1 MFKRILLAYDGTLEG
16 AVALR
21 EGALLAKRCGAKVF
35 ILSVVPQGAG
45 VRLAEGVYAAAISH
59 QMDSYK
65 DLLAKGVNRLRALGL
80 DPVGRLVVGE
90 PVKAIC
96 AFVREVD
103 ADLVVVGHQ
112 KKGLL
117 DRWWSG
123 STGAYLSDYIHCS
136 LLIAR
141 NQVSDEEFES
151 EFHREDATA
160 RS

>member
-1 MFKRILLAYDGTLEG
+1 MYERILLAYDGTLEG

-35 ILSVVPQGAG
+35 ILSVVPQGTG
-45 VRLAEGVYAAAISH
+45 VHVAEGIYAAAISH
-59 QMDSYK
+59 QLDSYK
-65 DLLAKGVNRLRALGL
+65 DLLARGVARLRRLGL
-80 DPVGRLVVGE
+80 DPVARVTVGE

-96 AFVREVD
+96 AFAKEVD

-123 STGAYLSDYIHCS
+123 STGAYLSDYIRCS

-141 NQVSDEEFES
+141 NQVSDEAFAAEL
-151 EFHREDATA
+151 DAA
-160 RS
+160 GEKV

>member
-1 MFKRILLAYDGTLEG
+1 MYRRILLAYDGTLEG

-21 EGALLAKRCGAKVF
+21 EGALLARQSRAKVF
-35 ILSVVPQGAG
+35 ILSVAPQGGG
-45 VRLAEGVYAAAISH
+45 VALADGVYAAAVSH

-65 DLLAKGVNRLRALGL
+65 DLLAKGVARLRQLGL
-80 DPVGRLVVGE
+80 EPIARLTVGE

-96 AFVREVD
+96 AFAREVD

-123 STGAYLSDYIHCS
+123 STGAYLSDYIRCS

-141 NQVSDEEFES
+141 NQVSDEEFAAEI
-151 EFHREDATA
+151 EAATEKA
-160 RS
+160 

>member
-1 MFKRILLAYDGTLEG
+1 MYERILLAYDGSLEG

-21 EGALLAKRCGAKVF
+21 EGALLAKRCGAKVY

-59 QMDSYK
+59 QTESYK
-65 DLLAKGVNRLRALGL
+65 ELLAKGVSRLKQLGL
-80 DPVGRLVVGE
+80 DPVARLCVGE

-96 AFVREVD
+96 SFAREVN

-123 STGAYLSDYIHCS
+123 STGAYISDSIRCS

-141 NQVSDEEFES
+141 NPVSDADFEA
-151 EFHREDATA
+151 ELRHEVAATG
-160 RS
+160 S